1 MKNHSRNFNKLVSGL
16 TGDREIRF
24 ELISA
29 DQPMDSRRTL
39 HRHECHQLRI
49 HIPTDSSAPVDV
61 EVVYPRVCHPSLK
74 RKDYD
79 SYYIWLL
86 DMEMPDFSYPYNVE
100 GTFNPKCFSPLLGAL
115 DRLRA
120 SGVDDLEA
128 RRDCLAQLVEMV
140 RGQLRPEVND
150 PVGDT
155 KVRWLIRRFRNHY
168 YRREL
173 SVMREAKYAGI
184 SPNYVQKVFFSVTHQ
199 TPKAF
204 LTQVRMEAAA
214 RFLNE
219 RRYPVKQVAVMC
231 GFKDEAYFSN
241 TFRAYY
247 GCAPGRF
254 AKSAA
259 PTAGDTASTAAQKN

>member
-16 TGDREIRF
+16 TDDREIRF

-29 DQPMDSRRTL
+29 DQPMDPRRTL

-49 HIPTDSSAPVDV
+49 HIPSDKSAPVDV
-61 EVVYPRVCHPSLK
+61 EVVYPRVCHHSLK

-79 SYYIWLL
+79 RYYIWLL
-86 DMEMPDFSYPYNVE
+86 DMEMPDFSYPYKLE
-100 GTFNPKCFSPLLGAL
+100 GTLNSEYFPPLLKAL
-115 DRLRA
+115 DRLRD

-128 RRDCLAQLVEMV
+128 RKECLAQLIEMV
-140 RGQLRPEVND
+140 RRHLHPEVND
-150 PVGDT
+150 HIGDT
-155 KVRWLIRRFRNHY
+155 KVRWLIRRFSNHY
-168 YRREL
+168 YRSEL
-173 SVMREAKYAGI
+173 SVMREAKYAGV
-184 SPNYVQKVFFSVTHQ
+184 SPNYVQKLFFSVTRQ

-204 LTQVRMEAAA
+204 LTQIRMEAAA
-214 RFLNE
+214 RFLKE

-254 AKSAA
+254 AKSA
-259 PTAGDTASTAAQKN
+259 PPSDTAPAQS

>member
-1 MKNHSRNFNKLVSGL
+1 MKNYTRNFNKLVAGL

-49 HIPTDSSAPVDV
+49 HIPADKSAPVDV
-61 EVVYPRVCHPSLK
+61 EVVYPQVCHRSLK
-74 RKDYD
+74 NRDYD

-86 DMEMPDFSYPYNVE
+86 DMDMPDFSYPYKLE
-100 GTFNPKCFSPLLGAL
+100 GTFSSAGFPPLLESL

-120 SGVDDLEA
+120 SGVGDPEA
-128 RRDCLAQLVEMV
+128 KQECLTQLMAMV
-140 RGQLRPEVND
+140 RQHLRPEVND

-155 KVRWLIRRFRNHY
+155 KVQWLIRRFRNHY

-184 SPNYVQKVFFSVTHQ
+184 SPNYVQKVFFSITRQ

-254 AKSAA
+254 AKSAPA
-259 PTAGDTASTAAQKN
+259 PSPADTTDKALQ